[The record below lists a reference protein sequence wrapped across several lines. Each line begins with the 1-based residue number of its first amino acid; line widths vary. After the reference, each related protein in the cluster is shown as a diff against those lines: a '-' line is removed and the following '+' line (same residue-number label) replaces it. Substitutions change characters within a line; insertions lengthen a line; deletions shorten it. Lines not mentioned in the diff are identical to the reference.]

1 MDEII
6 RYVVLVDRKKNWIFC
21 SKYFPYGTCT
31 HFFLKKSFVNKK
43 TNCVGKKLSS
53 EGFFA
58 LTKIHVLFI
67 LCAEKMLVFS
77 LKFGR
82 TWKHSDPV
90 TTLLLAT
97 KIVFKIIK
105 LEYDPLT
112 DNVIILSNSIAGAMW
127 KSNTKYWKSKWET
140 GIGVSN
146 GIIPRCFFG
155 AMVNGNFRF
164 GM

>member
-1 MDEII
+1 MLSWLTE
-6 RYVVLVDRKKNWIFC
+6 KKNWIFC
-21 SKYFPYGTCT
+21 SKYFPYR
-31 HFFLKKSFVNKK
+31 
-43 TNCVGKKLSS
+43 KL
-53 EGFFA
+53 
-58 LTKIHVLFI
+58 HVLIFLHKKVLLI
-67 LCAEKMLVFS
+67 KNELYRKKVVFGRFFCAYKNTCSVYFVCEKMLVFS

-127 KSNTKYWKSKWET
+127 KSNTKYWKWKWET

-146 GIIPRCFFG
+146 GIIPRCFFLCYG
-155 AMVNGNFRF
+155 EW
-164 GM
+164 